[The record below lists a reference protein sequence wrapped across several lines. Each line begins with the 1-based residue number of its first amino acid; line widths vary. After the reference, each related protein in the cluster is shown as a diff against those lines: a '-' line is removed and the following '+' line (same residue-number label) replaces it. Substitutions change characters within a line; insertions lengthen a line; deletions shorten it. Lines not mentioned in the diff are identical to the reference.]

1 MNILDEII
9 AYKKTEVKGRRD
21 EVPFRKLEQ
30 SDFFGR
36 DVLRLTDFLT
46 DEAKTSIIAE
56 FKKRSPSRGI
66 INENAIPEEVARG
79 YEEAGASGISVLT
92 DLQFFGGKSEDLISA
107 RNATSVPLLRKDF
120 IVDEYQVVES
130 RAIGADVILLI
141 AACLSGQQLKN
152 LARTAK
158 SLELQVIMEI
168 HRLSELS
175 LVNEFVDIVGV
186 NNRNLETFKTDI
198 YTSAELIR
206 HIPSDFFKISE
217 SGIDRAEN
225 IKSLKESGYNGFL
238 IGELFMKEKD
248 PVKAFIE
255 FVKELQM
262 NG

>member
-9 AYKKTEVKGRRD
+9 AYKKTEVKGRRS

-30 SDFFGR
+30 SDYFVR
-36 DVLRLTDFLT
+36 DVLRLTDFLA
-46 DEAKTSIIAE
+46 DKAKTSIIAE
-56 FKKRSPSRGI
+56 FKKRSPTRGI
-66 INENAIPEEVARG
+66 INENVTPEEVARG

-92 DLQFFGGKSEDLISA
+92 DLQFFGGKSKDLISA
-107 RNATSVPLLRKDF
+107 RNVTSVPLLRKDF

-141 AACLSGQQLKN
+141 AACLPGQQLKN

-175 LVNEFVDIVGV
+175 SINEFVDIVGV
-186 NNRNLETFKTDI
+186 NNRNLETFKTDVN
-198 YTSAELIR
+198 TSAELIR
-206 HIPSDFFKISE
+206 HIPSGFFKISE
-217 SGIDRAEN
+217 SGIDHTED
-225 IKSLKESGYNGFL
+225 IKRLKESGYNGFL

-248 PVKAFIE
+248 PVKAFSE

-262 NG
+262 NV